1 METPLLHLIPSLCGV
16 LRPEHVCWSCGG
28 ELPQMQR
35 RVGEG
40 GEGSKVDRNQMDITF
55 ILLQGVPK
63 KMSFSGKTFKLIQNA
78 KVGGVM

>member
-40 GEGSKVDRNQMDITF
+40 GEGSKVDTNQMHITF
-55 ILLQGVPK
+55 YIIIL
-63 KMSFSGKTFKLIQNA
+63 T
-78 KVGGVM
+78 